1 MGKKPQLDYSEDIR
15 RFQAELTAFLA
26 KHGVDIDQYYEDSF
40 FRHRANGWELPVG
53 QCIETSSSAGE
64 SWVIDCT
71 SAVGS
76 PELTVEGG
84 DGEAVD
90 NEQSELSE
98 GPDTGGGVV

>member
-1 MGKKPQLDYSEDIR
+1 MGKKPELNSEFVTR
-15 RFQAELTAFLA
+15 
-26 KHGVDIDQYYEDSF
+26 
-40 FRHRANGWELPVG
+40 
-53 QCIETSSSAGE
+53 SSEGE

-71 SAVGS
+71 SGS
-76 PELTVEGG
+76 PILGKPELRVEGG